1 MTINQTQSTNFKL
14 YHNGCDTA
22 IYDANKIKS
31 DLLDCGL
38 IYSDKEN
45 GDIIIYYAC
54 TFTNEREKYFLN
66 HIKNIK
72 KKQNY
77 KLIIIT
83 GCFLENNIIDKNI
96 IFCKR
101 NEIVNIISKSFA
113 INKPNIKHLNNTENS
128 NKKYI
133 PIAISEGCNGNCSYC
148 SIRLVRGKHY
158 SYPIENIVTD
168 IKSSQSPLIKL
179 VGQDILEYGKDLG
192 LSFTHLLQH
201 LFDQFPNIKFLLG
214 SLNPRILKKY
224 SKSELG
230 LFAHENIVGNIH
242 IPIESASNKVLKHM
256 KRGYTIEDWVS
267 IYIILQELGV
277 KKISTDLI
285 CGYLNETEFDH
296 RLNLNFLDTYSFSF
310 CQIFKFDLRPGIL
323 LEKQP
328 NITDHMQVERTVE
341 AITYFVSN
349 YLKNNNIKMA
359 DLEDRHISIPYN
371 TNIKLKEIFK

>member
-1 MTINQTQSTNFKL
+1 MNNFQTNLEFNVL
-14 YHNGCDTA
+14 HNGCDAA
-22 IYDANKIKS
+22 IYDVGKIKN
-31 DLLDCGL
+31 DLLEHGL
-38 IYSDKEN
+38 VYRNEGN
-45 GDIIIYYAC
+45 TDILIYYAC
-54 TFTNEREKYFLN
+54 TFTNERERFYLDQIN
-66 HIKNIK
+66 GIKN
-72 KKQNY
+72 NHDY

-83 GCFLENNIIDKNI
+83 GCFFENNFIDENI
-96 IFCKR
+96 VYCK
-101 NEIVNIISKSFA
+101 KSELLKVINNRFA
-113 INKPNIKHLNNTENS
+113 INNYYQKELSQIKNS
-128 NKKYI
+128 DNFYV
-133 PIAISEGCNGNCSYC
+133 PISISEGCNGNCSYC

-179 VGQDILEYGKDLG
+179 VGQDILEYGKDIG

-201 LFDQFPNIKFLLG
+201 LFDQFPSIKFLLG

-230 LFAHENIVGNIH
+230 LFAHENIAGNIH
-242 IPIESASNKVLKHM
+242 IPIESASNKVLRHM

-267 IYIILQELGV
+267 IYTILQELGV

-285 CGYLNETEFDH
+285 CGYFSETEFDH
-296 RLNLNFLDTYSFSF
+296 SLNLNFLDTYSFSF

-323 LEKQP
+323 LEKQQ
-328 NITDHMQVERTVE
+328 NITNHMQVERTVE